1 MTLEEELLVTP
12 VGRDGVRPR
21 HEPANQLV
29 FTTALGG
36 LIVSVHLEHN
46 RVVGN
51 DRQLV
56 LEVVLILISPS
67 VDIIRLNVDLEG
79 PVRLFLFVAIL
90 IVLGHLIDG
99 RGTDVISHRGEV
111 LSKGLFGALIVWRR
125 DNGRPSVLKVVERLL
140 AIEREHG
147 VPVGG

>member
-21 HEPANQLV
+21 HEPANQLF

-36 LIVSVHLEHN
+36 LIVSVHLKHN

-56 LEVVLILISPS
+56 LEVVLVLISPS
-67 VDIIRLNVDLEG
+67 VDIIRLNLDLEG
-79 PVRLFLFVAIL
+79 PVRLFLLVAIL

-99 RGTDVISHRGEV
+99 RGTDVISH
-111 LSKGLFGALIVWRR
+111 
-125 DNGRPSVLKVVERLL
+125 
-140 AIEREHG
+140 
-147 VPVGG
+147 